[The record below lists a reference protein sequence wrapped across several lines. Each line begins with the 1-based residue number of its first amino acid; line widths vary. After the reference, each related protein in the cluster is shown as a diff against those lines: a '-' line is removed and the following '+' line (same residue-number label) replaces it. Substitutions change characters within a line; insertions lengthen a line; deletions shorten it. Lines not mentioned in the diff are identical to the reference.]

1 MVCNILTYYR
11 NLAFNPGVKLTANAC
26 IFPGRLLIRARSQTS
41 KNYLPLCLLHLTPKP
56 LACESFFLLHY
67 QDGYADLISEVNKK
81 RKIILFIFS
90 LNVD

>member
-56 LACESFFLLHY
+56 LSAIGLHFLPCSSKTVL
-67 QDGYADLISEVNKK
+67 V
-81 RKIILFIFS
+81 
-90 LNVD
+90 LNLTS